1 MVPYSN
7 EYVNE
12 FKERYMQNL
21 QAKKDEIDLLEKQYW
36 ETMQEYEARYRHHEE
51 FIKFAESEAHEHQ
64 CTNHKFH
71 DAVVERQKA
80 INEQLRFK
88 EEME

>member
-21 QAKKDEIDLLEKQYW
+21 QAKKDEIDLLEQQYW
-36 ETMQEYEARYRHHEE
+36 EAM
-51 FIKFAESEAHEHQ
+51 
-64 CTNHKFH
+64 
-71 DAVVERQKA
+71 
-80 INEQLRFK
+80 
-88 EEME
+88 